1 MPHNDSIK
9 GKNSLFCAYTVQTDW
24 VRKHLNSIK
33 STKLCMLINTVYV
46 FRAYERCERDRD
58 PRENKTSLSHLFL
71 ISVILFPIPDFA
83 NEKLHP
89 SLSDLVR
96 TISEYRVVLLKW
108 PLGEYF
114 KNTGRILKWCKRLLH
129 TETEEKNAP
138 SAEGRRELL

>member
-1 MPHNDSIK
+1 MNYYYRPLLYIQTFTMPHNDSIK
-9 GKNSLFCAYTVQTDW
+9 GKNSLFCAYTVRTDL

-33 STKLCMLINTVYV
+33 STKLCMLINTVRV
-46 FRAYERCERDRD
+46 FRAYERCECDRD
-58 PRENKTSLSHLFL
+58 PRENKTSLSHSFL

-114 KNTGRILKWCKRLLH
+114 KNTVK
-129 TETEEKNAP
+129 KNL
-138 SAEGRRELL
+138 EVV

>member
-1 MPHNDSIK
+1 MPHKDSIK
-9 GKNSLFCAYTVQTDW
+9 GQNSLFCAYTVRTDW

-33 STKLCMLINTVYV
+33 STKLCMLIDTARI
-46 FRAYERCERDRD
+46 FRADELCERDTG
-58 PRENKTSLSHLFL
+58 PRENKTSLSHSFL
-71 ISVILFPIPDFA
+71 ISVMLFLIPDFA
-83 NEKLHP
+83 NGKLHP

-114 KNTGRILKWCKRLLH
+114 KNTGRILKWYKRLLH
-129 TETEEKNAP
+129 TETEEKNVP